1 MASKLSLANVPL
13 FIGGLFMVYLAVLDE
28 TLFNFILDN
37 TVQNQFTIA
46 LATTVAAALP
56 MFFAV
61 GFIKRTILRRWQTI
75 YYYEK
80 MLMGQSFW
88 ILTIILLGAITFIII
103 VEEGVHQY
111 SSEILSVTNSKFHHF
126 FRIFS
131 ISGGSK
137 PKKHNLIG
145 MLIKLI
151 QWEFV
156 SVVVL

>member
-88 ILTIILLGAITFIII
+88 ILTIILLGAITFIIVNEQGI
-103 VEEGVHQY
+103 HQFNIP
-111 SSEILSVTNSKFHHF
+111 ILAGCVLFTIYLVIH
-126 FRIFS
+126 
-131 ISGGSK
+131 
-137 PKKHNLIG
+137 
-145 MLIKLI
+145 
-151 QWEFV
+151 EFKIRQKYNP
-156 SVVVL
+156 

>member
-13 FIGGLFMVYLAVLDE
+13 FIGGIFMVYLAVLDE

-88 ILTIILLGAITFIII
+88 ILTIILLGAITLIII
-103 VEEGVHQY
+103 VEEGIHQLNVPVVVGC
-111 SSEILSVTNSKFHHF
+111 IL
-126 FRIFS
+126 FS
-131 ISGGSK
+131 IY
-137 PKKHNLIG
+137 LIIYS
-145 MLIKLI
+145 LNTRQKYYP
-151 QWEFV
+151 
-156 SVVVL
+156 

>member
-37 TVQNQFTIA
+37 TVQDQFTIA

-103 VEEGVHQY
+103 VEEGVHQLNAPVVVGC
-111 SSEILSVTNSKFHHF
+111 IL
-126 FRIFS
+126 FS
-131 ISGGSK
+131 IY
-137 PKKHNLIG
+137 LIIYS
-145 MLIKLI
+145 LSTRQKYYP
-151 QWEFV
+151 
-156 SVVVL
+156 

>member
-37 TVQNQFTIA
+37 TVQDQFTIA
-46 LATTVAAALP
+46 LATTIAASFP

-88 ILTIILLGAITFIII
+88 ILTIILLGAITSIII
-103 VEEGVHQY
+103 VEEGVHQLNAPVVGGCILFSVYLIIY
-111 SSEILSVTNSKFHHF
+111 SLNTRQKYY
-126 FRIFS
+126 
-131 ISGGSK
+131 
-137 PKKHNLIG
+137 P
-145 MLIKLI
+145 
-151 QWEFV
+151 
-156 SVVVL
+156 

>member
-46 LATTVAAALP
+46 LATTVAAAFP

-88 ILTIILLGAITFIII
+88 ILTIILLGAITLIII
-103 VEEGVHQY
+103 VEEGIHQ
-111 SSEILSVTNSKFHHF
+111 LNAPVVAGCTL
-126 FRIFS
+126 FS
-131 ISGGSK
+131 IYLVIYSLNTRQK
-137 PKKHNLIG
+137 YYP
-145 MLIKLI
+145 
-151 QWEFV
+151 
-156 SVVVL
+156 

>member
-80 MLMGQSFW
+80 MLMGLSFW
-88 ILTIILLGAITFIII
+88 ILTIILLGAITSIII
-103 VEEGVHQY
+103 VEEGIQQLNVPIVTGCILFSVYLIIY
-111 SSEILSVTNSKFHHF
+111 SFNTRQKYY
-126 FRIFS
+126 
-131 ISGGSK
+131 
-137 PKKHNLIG
+137 P
-145 MLIKLI
+145 
-151 QWEFV
+151 
-156 SVVVL
+156 

>member
-46 LATTVAAALP
+46 LATTIAAALP

-103 VEEGVHQY
+103 VEEGVHQLNAPVVAGC
-111 SSEILSVTNSKFHHF
+111 IL
-126 FRIFS
+126 FS
-131 ISGGSK
+131 IY
-137 PKKHNLIG
+137 LIIYS
-145 MLIKLI
+145 LSTRQKYYP
-151 QWEFV
+151 
-156 SVVVL
+156 

>member
-46 LATTVAAALP
+46 LATTVAAAFP

-80 MLMGQSFW
+80 MLLGEVFW
-88 ILTIILLGAITFIII
+88 ILTVILLNIITFIM
-103 VEEGVHQY
+103 VSEQGVHQFNAHILAGCILFSVYLVIY
-111 SSEILSVTNSKFHHF
+111 SFKTRQKSY
-126 FRIFS
+126 
-131 ISGGSK
+131 
-137 PKKHNLIG
+137 P
-145 MLIKLI
+145 
-151 QWEFV
+151 
-156 SVVVL
+156 

>member
-46 LATTVAAALP
+46 LATTIAAAFP

-88 ILTIILLGAITFIII
+88 ILTIILLGAITFIIVI
-103 VEEGVHQY
+103 EEGVHQ
-111 SSEILSVTNSKFHHF
+111 LNA
-126 FRIFS
+126 
-131 ISGGSK
+131 
-137 PKKHNLIG
+137 P
-145 MLIKLI
+145 
-151 QWEFV
+151 
-156 SVVVL
+156 VVVGCILFSTYLIIYSLSTRKKYYP

>member
-46 LATTVAAALP
+46 LATTIAASLP

-88 ILTIILLGAITFIII
+88 ILTIILLGAITFIT
-103 VEEGVHQY
+103 VNEEGIHQLNVPV
-111 SSEILSVTNSKFHHF
+111 IVGCGL
-126 FRIFS
+126 FS
-131 ISGGSK
+131 IYLVIYSFNTRQK
-137 PKKHNLIG
+137 YYP
-145 MLIKLI
+145 
-151 QWEFV
+151 
-156 SVVVL
+156 